1 MTETTRHLPR
11 WGNGFVYLSGLLA
24 LALAVCVTP
33 RPVRAN
39 IAQVDMSNITFNGTS
54 ACSASP
60 CEQFDISFDWNT
72 ATGKLVPGS
81 MTIQSFGAFAK
92 FTFDGE
98 IGSSHG
104 TEFLWSDS
112 QGVVLT
118 LLTSCSPGQLGAGC
132 TINLNQVD
140 LTCTTSACAKDFG
153 ISGHTLYVHPNS
165 GSISD
170 PVLAP
175 EPSLLLQFVLGLL
188 FLAFFA
194 CCTRVKE
201 LLSFQSYVSRDT
213 ARAKS

>member
-1 MTETTRHLPR
+1 MREITPHLPR
-11 WGNGFVYLSGLLA
+11 WGSRFVYLSGLLA
-24 LALAVCVTP
+24 LALAVCITP
-33 RPVRAN
+33 RPICASV
-39 IAQVDMSNITFNGTS
+39 AQVDMSNITFNGTR

-81 MTIQSFGAFAK
+81 MTIQSFGAFGK

-112 QGVVLT
+112 QGVALT
-118 LLTSCSPGQLGAGC
+118 LLTPCSASQLGAGC

-153 ISGHTLYVHPNS
+153 ISVHPNS

-170 PVLAP
+170 PVLTP
-175 EPSLLLQFVLGLL
+175 EPSLLLQLLLGLL
-188 FLAFFA
+188 FLALFA
-194 CCTRVKE
+194 CWPLAKAFFFSSSR
-201 LLSFQSYVSRDT
+201 LSRDT